1 MLPPRHPFG
10 ENAVSFSRSRL
21 KRAEAA
27 AGGGSCSGCRL
38 RPQEGG
44 YIVVD
49 GNDPVPQMPEVC
61 PECGRYTRL
70 HIVVVEEGEGGLL
83 GEHM

>member
-1 MLPPRHPFG
+1 MSFIKSRIRRVEASLGSGPCTECRLPPDGP
-10 ENAVSFSRSRL
+10 
-21 KRAEAA
+21 
-27 AGGGSCSGCRL
+27 
-38 RPQEGG
+38 G

-49 GNDPVPQMPEVC
+49 GKDPVPQMPEIC
-61 PECGRYTRL
+61 PKCGRNTRL

>member
-1 MLPPRHPFG
+1 M
-10 ENAVSFSRSRL
+10 SFKSRIKRL
-21 KRAEAA
+21 EQGP
-27 AGGGSCSGCRL
+27 AGGTCPGCRL
-38 RPQEGG
+38 RPQDKG

-49 GNDPVPQMPEVC
+49 GKDPVPEIPEVC